1 VAGGPDDDLH
11 TYSLSGGQWAEVG
24 TPIPLGHAGNQMNKE
39 TQIGP
44 TAAGVGIAAD
54 GKTVVVANWETDSVT
69 SVDVVNGVVAMN
81 TICDRV

>member
-1 VAGGPDDDLH
+1 
-11 TYSLSGGQWAEVG
+11 
-24 TPIPLGHAGNQMNKE
+24 MNKE